1 MNRTVYT
8 IGHSTH
14 PLETFLRLL
23 ETHAITTVMTAFFF
37 VSF

>member
-1 MNRTVYT
+1 MPVVYT

-23 ETHAITTVMTAFFF
+23 ETHAITTVLDIRRYPG
-37 VSF
+37 S